1 MNSNESK
8 ELDREVELP
17 YEIHQYNLVDAR
29 YMTFMAPPTKR
40 FAFDKPPK
48 PHDYNGKWRYKAQWI
63 NGYVWVSV
71 DIGVGFTQMDN
82 VQLLKREKD
91 VRIKFAED
99 WDKIY
104 ALAKKVLGV

>member
-1 MNSNESK
+1 MNSNE
-8 ELDREVELP
+8 ELDREVGLP
-17 YEIHQYNLVDAR
+17 YVINKYHLVDVS

-40 FAFDKPPK
+40 FVFDDQHKPY
-48 PHDYNGKWRYKAQWI
+48 DYNGKWRYKAQWI

-71 DIGVGFTQMDN
+71 DIGVGFKQMDN
-82 VQLLKREKD
+82 VKLLKREKD

-104 ALAKKVLGV
+104 PLARKVLGV